1 MHQQSINNAILDT
14 AAANSMLRVFLCPK
28 VAQYSIPNSGND
40 TEIRFTGI
48 SENAGKNTET
58 RLAGIPENTGKN
70 TEMVFER
77 RCFERYRPSVFE
89 VGVHHCAP
97 LNTPT
102 TPFFFL
108 ATFRVST
115 GGHRAPGQPPQKHGV
130 WRRFFFRRPLAD
142 LERAPLPTQ
151 FEYFAAFNLRP
162 D

>member
-108 ATFRVST
+108 QRFAFQPVGIGPLVS
-115 GGHRAPGQPPQKHGV
+115 PPKNMECGV
-130 WRRFFFRRPLAD
+130 VFFFKQKTAY
-142 LERAPLPTQ
+142 EM
-151 FEYFAAFNLRP
+151 LRSLVGSEMCIR
-162 D
+162 DS